1 MRIVIVL
8 SCIIVL
14 IFLFMTIQV
23 PTIDVEIIENVINN
37 VLSISEDKVEN
48 EAALKKTVILI
59 VKQLETDQQTRLKY
73 LVAAYIVIW
82 LVFMLYLVR
91 LGKQQQVLDQRLAQL
106 EQDPSDEGEPV
117 INSNTLS
124 EE

>member
-1 MRIVIVL
+1 
-8 SCIIVL
+8 
-14 IFLFMTIQV
+14 MTIQV
-23 PTIDVEIIENVINN
+23 PTIDVKEIENVINN
-37 VLSISEDKVEN
+37 VQSTSEDKVEN

-117 INSNTLS
+117 INSNNLS